1 MTFWNVFFG
10 VFAGI
15 IAGIAINFA
24 IEALRNCKIN
34 RKMVKNLKFEIEFNI
49 KKIDSFLDD
58 FKRYR
63 QHIDSDSPYEY
74 FGMLKFSGLL
84 KTTLQQMFLDR
95 SVYKLFGYENIG
107 RLQTFMADFQSDDVA
122 RIKGSIDKFRELKDV
137 DEMRRVANKFSDY
150 IEEALKG
157 AKNNLET
164 VRIKGGKD

>member
-49 KKIDSFLDD
+49 KKIDSFLNDL
-58 FKRYR
+58 KRYR
-63 QHIDSDSPYEY
+63 EHINSDSPYEY
-74 FGMLKFSGLL
+74 FGMLEFSGLL

-95 SVYKLFGYENIG
+95 SVYKLFGYEDIG

-122 RIKGSIDKFRELKDV
+122 RIKDFIKEIRKLQDL
-137 DEMRRVANKFSDY
+137 DEMRKEANKFSDY
-150 IEEALKG
+150 LEGPLKT
-157 AKNNLET
+157 AKKNLEM
-164 VRIKGGKD
+164 VRAKGDKH

>member
-24 IEALRNCKIN
+24 IEALRNYKIN

-58 FKRYR
+58 LKRYR
-63 QHIDSDSPYEY
+63 QHINSDSPYEY

-95 SVYKLFGYENIG
+95 SVYKLFGYEDIE
-107 RLQTFMADFQSDDVA
+107 RLQIFMADFQSDDVA
-122 RIKGSIDKFRELKDV
+122 RIEDLIKEVRKLQDL
-137 DEMRRVANKFSDY
+137 DEMRKEANKFSDCL
-150 IEEALKG
+150 EGPLKT
-157 AKNNLET
+157 AKKNLEM
-164 VRIKGGKD
+164 VRAKGGKD

>member
-24 IEALRNCKIN
+24 IEALRNYKIN
-34 RKMVKNLKFEIEFNI
+34 RKMVRNLKFEIEFNI

-58 FKRYR
+58 LKRYR
-63 QHIDSDSPYEY
+63 QHINSDSPYEY
-74 FGMLKFSGLL
+74 FGILEFSGLL

-107 RLQTFMADFQSDDVA
+107 RLQTFMADFQSGAVA
-122 RIKGSIDKFRELKDV
+122 MIKEIIDKFRECQDV
-137 DEMRRVANKFSDY
+137 DKMRRAANKFSDY
-150 IEEALKG
+150 IEEGLK
-157 AKNNLET
+157 ATKNNLET
-164 VRIKGGKD
+164 VRTLGDKD